1 MELPPVAYI
10 ASEAVTALAMHVV
23 KTVVYQQ
30 SLTLG
35 RETWLL
41 ALLLGVAMIAGTW
54 ASKRVIERMKPE
66 KFRAFVAVLLVLL
79 ALQMLIFG

>member
-1 MELPPVAYI
+1 MQEIVED
-10 ASEAVTALAMHVV
+10 ASGV
-23 KTVVYQQ
+23 KTVVYQR

-54 ASKRVIERMKPE
+54 ASKRVIERMQPE
-66 KFRAFVAVLLVLL
+66 KFRAFVALLLVVL
-79 ALQMLIFG
+79 ALQMLLCG

>member
-1 MELPPVAYI
+1 M
-10 ASEAVTALAMHVV
+10 
-23 KTVVYQQ
+23 KTVVYQR

-54 ASKRVIERMKPE
+54 ASKRVIERMQPE
-66 KFRAFVAVLLVLL
+66 KFRAFVALLLVVL
-79 ALQMLIFG
+79 ALQMLLCG